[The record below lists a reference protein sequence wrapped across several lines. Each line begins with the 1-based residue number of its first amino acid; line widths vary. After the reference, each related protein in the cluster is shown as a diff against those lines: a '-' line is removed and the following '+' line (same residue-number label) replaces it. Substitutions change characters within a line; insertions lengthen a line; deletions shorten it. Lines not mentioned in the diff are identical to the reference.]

1 MPVYV
6 DDLCIPADVENGRGA
21 KLHGKWSHLYADT
34 HEELVAFAG
43 QIGLRPEWIQD
54 EGTPG
59 EHFDVVMT
67 KRAKAIEKGAQAVSW
82 RDAGLFFAERRHAME
97 DKPAMEQCSME
108 EPCEREGCGAC
119 YPDEDEVMRQGLE
132 ERETQAQG
140 RAKGAFAELDK
151 AQTDSHQARELDRQA
166 GLAYKTGEFSTAL
179 RHLEAA
185 RMLDPALP
193 ELADHM
199 QRVRTAERAAVAKV
213 TEPRDLGELADTFAE
228 RLGPQERYEHQRDT
242 NRGEPTEPC
251 DAPRGE
257 AQCGELGHLY
267 PAGRRCDEHR
277 PRQMEPANKE
287 LGQ

>member
-67 KRAKAIEKGAQAVSW
+67 KRARAIERGARAVSW

-97 DKPAMEQCSME
+97 DKQAPQ
-108 EPCEREGCGAC
+108 
-119 YPDEDEVMRQGLE
+119 QIE
-132 ERETQAQG
+132 EREAEAHAERALAALTDVRAG
-140 RAKGAFAELDK
+140 DVAKGAA
-151 AQTDSHQARELDRQA
+151 
-166 GLAYKTGEFSTAL
+166 
-179 RHLEAA
+179 LEADRAAGHAFRKGDYGRALTWLESA
-185 RMLDPALP
+185 RQLDPELP
-193 ELADHM
+193 DLADHFAH
-199 QRVRTAERAAVAKV
+199 VRAAERAAVAKV
-213 TEPRDLGELADTFAE
+213 TEPRDLGELADTFGE
-228 RLGPQERYEHQRDT
+228 RLGPQAQYEHQRDT

-257 AQCGELGHLY
+257 AHCGEPGHLY

-277 PRQMEPANKE
+277 PHQIELPDIEP
-287 LGQ
+287 GQ